1 MTAPPA
7 RLLVIGIDAAS
18 PELLDAWIAD
28 GTLPNLAALV
38 ASRTR
43 GTDAR
48 HRGLLRWL
56 HVGRRCTRARTRPS
70 TGCTIRCSSCPGATG
85 SRIARRGAFVERD
98 PFWRVLSRA
107 GKRVAVLDVPLSKL
121 EAELNG
127 VQVVEWGAHDAFFGY
142 STLPPELASCIETRF
157 GRHPAGASCD
167 AARRGAEEY
176 RRVRSRRSRA
186 ACERKGAWS
195 AELLAR
201 GGWDLFMQV
210 FTESHCV
217 GHQCWHLHDPAHP
230 AHDAAVAAITG
241 DPLRTVYRAI
251 DREVGALVQ
260 AAGDA
265 HVIVF
270 AAHGMASRYGA
281 HFLLRDVLFAL
292 GVAAP
297 TRQSLR
303 GRVRDVAGRAWQ
315 SMPERLRVLAGPL
328 RRRVMSGVAARAV
341 TPEIGVDPD
350 RSLCFPLANGLAVS
364 GIRLNREGREPRGT
378 LAPGEQTDRF
388 VEQLEQDLLAIVDDA
403 SGAPLVKRVLR
414 TRDLYEGEH
423 LDALPD
429 LLVEWNEG
437 VANGSTAL
445 GGGAGARVSA
455 RSPKIGTIT
464 GVNDYGRSG
473 EHRPGGWLVAAGPGG
488 GARKARARSL
498 TARSRADV
506 CAHSR
511 RRAAGRRGNADRRD
525 RSIARGTHANL
536 LGDSRAHPCT
546 DTIPEREMNA

>member
-18 PELLDAWIAD
+18 PELLDAWTAD
-28 GTLPNLAALV
+28 GTLSNLAALSHRGLV
-38 ASRTR
+38 ARTR
-43 GTDAR
+43 GIEGFFVGSTWASLYTGTNPAQ
-48 HRGLLRWL
+48 HGLHYQMQLVPGSYRL
-56 HVGRRCTRARTRPS
+56 EDRA
-70 TGCTIRCSSCPGATG
+70 A
-85 SRIARRGAFVERD
+85 GAFVERD

-107 GKRVAVLDVPLSKL
+107 GKRVAVLDVPLSRV
-121 EAELNG
+121 EQELNG
-127 VQVVEWGAHDAFFGY
+127 VQVVEWGGHDAFFGY
-142 STLPPELASCIETRF
+142 TTTPPDLASSIETRF

-167 AARRGAEEY
+167 AARRGAEDY
-176 RRVRSRRSRA
+176 RQFISSLESGVQ
-186 ACERKGAWS
+186 RKGAWS

-201 GGWDLFMQV
+201 GEWDLFMQV

-230 AHDAAVAAITG
+230 AHDATVAAITG

-251 DREVGALVQ
+251 DREIGALVK

-292 GVAAP
+292 GVATP
-297 TRQSLR
+297 GPRSLR
-303 GRVRDVAGRAWQ
+303 GRVRAVAAHAWHAAPEWMRA
-315 SMPERLRVLAGPL
+315 LAGPL
-328 RRRVMSGVAARAV
+328 RRRVMSESAARSS
-341 TPEIGVDPD
+341 TPGIGVDPD
-350 RSLCFPLANGLAVS
+350 RSFCFPLANGLAVS
-364 GIRLNREGREPRGT
+364 GIRLNLEGREPRGT
-378 LAPGEQTDRF
+378 LAPGEQEDRF
-388 VEQLEQDLLAIVDDA
+388 VEQLERDLLTIVDDA

-429 LLVEWNEG
+429 LLIEWNEG

-455 RSPKIGTIT
+455 RSPRIGTIV
-464 GVNDYGRSG
+464 GANDYGRSG
-473 EHRPGGWLVAAGPGG
+473 EHRSGGWLVATGPGVSHG
-488 GARKARARSL
+488 RLDHDPSLLDLAPTFARIL
-498 TARSRADV
+498 GV
-506 CAHSR
+506 ELPG
-511 RRAAGRRGNADRRD
+511 AAGAP
-525 RSIARGTHANL
+525 IAEIVA
-536 LGDSRAHPCT
+536 
-546 DTIPEREMNA
+546 